1 MAIQFHPVRP
11 GANTVPAVTP
21 ARTHAAA
28 ANNAS
33 QSHSTAGKSNVPEVA
48 NSFRAIFSSSGPSNG
63 VARRAASRTGQS
75 TSASS
80 ATNQSAGSASQSTTA
95 ASSSSATAT
104 QGSTAPTTAATAA
117 PGSDPNSVYTA
128 EEVFG
133 ANPWVSN
140 PTGVGPTGM
149 TFGYNPLYFAT
160 PSTAAQV
167 AQMLGGTVVQDN
179 EFTKNT
185 PGDPFA
191 QSQPNEMV
199 QLPDGALI
207 NPGLVASFYT
217 HGYPQWEVNQS
228 IAEDVAAAESLVNP
242 TGT

>member
-11 GANTVPAVTP
+11 GGITLPTVT
-21 ARTHAAA
+21 AAA
-28 ANNAS
+28 PGKAS
-33 QSHSTAGKSNVPEVA
+33 QSHLAPAKTDTSKVA
-48 NSFRAIFSSSGPSNG
+48 TSFRAVFSSSGPSSG
-63 VARRAASRTGQS
+63 VARRAASRASQSSSAS
-75 TSASS
+75 TSS
-80 ATNQSAGSASQSTTA
+80 NQSLGSASQSTN
-95 ASSSSATAT
+95 SSSSNATAAK
-104 QGSTAPTTAATAA
+104 GNAAPTTTTVAA
-117 PGSDPNSVYTA
+117 PGSYPNSAYTA

-133 ANPWVSN
+133 ANPWLSN
-140 PTGVGPTGM
+140 PTGVGSTGL

-167 AQMLGGTVVQDN
+167 AQMLGGKVVQDD

-185 PGDPFA
+185 PGNPFS

-199 QLPDGALI
+199 ELPDGALI

-217 HGYPQWEVNQS
+217 HGYPQWEVNQA
-228 IAEDVAAAESLVNP
+228 IADDVAAAESLVNP